1 MFSSLK
7 KKVTKRFKNEKPD
20 DIEKETPE
28 DESGD
33 VDHFFD
39 QMQDRWEKK
48 NTLTTQQRAKGQIK
62 KQKFFGKKDKK
73 QRRRYMKDFK
83 GMLTD
88 MFVTPKMSS
97 SVQVGAIDK
106 DTKVESE

>member
-33 VDHFFD
+33 VDHFFG

-48 NTLTTQQRAKGQIK
+48 NTLTT
-62 KQKFFGKKDKK
+62 
-73 QRRRYMKDFK
+73 
-83 GMLTD
+83 
-88 MFVTPKMSS
+88 
-97 SVQVGAIDK
+97 
-106 DTKVESE
+106 